1 MSNYSVEHPGQQH
14 EAALEAVLQRAATD
28 PAFRALALSDPH
40 AAIRQETGV
49 AVPESFT
56 IKFFDGQGYD
66 LAATLPAPAS
76 AEDEL
81 SEVDLD
87 SVAGGCALCDLGD
100 IGSQY

>member
-66 LAATLPAPAS
+66 FATTLPAPAS
-76 AEDEL
+76 AEGEL
-81 SEVDLD
+81 NETDLEYA
-87 SVAGGCALCDLGD
+87 AGGFDCGACDMDVSL
-100 IGSQY
+100 